1 MGLVNRF
8 MAAIS
13 VAGVQPSN
21 PPDWMVRMFGGTGSS
36 SGVQITE
43 SNAMTVADV
52 YKCVTVIRETIAMLP
67 WKMYKRMDPRGKVE
81 APNHP
86 LYFILHDEPNDMM
99 TSFTYKEAMLS
110 HILLWGRHVSYIER
124 NATTGKIV
132 ALWPLRPD
140 RVRYEIKDGQ
150 RWWYACSDL
159 GQEAQFWD
167 DEILY
172 IPAYTTDGYNSVS
185 PVRLHFEAFGL
196 AKATEIYGAK
206 LFGNGSTPPGY
217 LSHPQTLKKE
227 SAARLKEQ
235 WQKLQGGLN
244 NAHRIAVLEEGVTFK
259 TLSMPNDEAQFLETR
274 NFQRTEVNG
283 IYRVPPH
290 KTGDLRFAT
299 FSNIENQDQQFYNDA
314 VTPRLVQI
322 EQACNRCLLLPKEK
336 GKFFNAFVMKGALRG
351 DTAART
357 DHYQKMFDRGVYS
370 ADDILESEDE
380 NLIGGK
386 NGNRRYVPMNFI
398 PTDLVDQV
406 LTAHPPPPDPAED
419 SGAGPQPPAKPDPMN
434 AVRLACGRF
443 FKDAAGRVSKRK
455 PAEREKYAQTA
466 FLQPVLA
473 VIECILGKVSPKD
486 EQFSVSFSSQIAKS
500 TPSWEAENSETNAI
514 AELEN
519 TIQAVLKR
527 GNNEES

>member
-1 MGLVNRF
+1 
-8 MAAIS
+8 MAAVN

-21 PPDWMVRMFGGTGSS
+21 PPDWMVRMFGGHGSS
-36 SGVQITE
+36 AGVQITE

-52 YKCVTVIRETIAMLP
+52 YKCVTVIRETVAMLP
-67 WKMYKRMDPRGKVE
+67 WKMYKRVDPRGKEE
-81 APNHP
+81 ATNHP
-86 LYFILHDEPNDMM
+86 LYRILHDEPNDMM

-124 NATTGKIV
+124 NATTGRIV

-140 RVRYEIKDGQ
+140 RVRYQIKDGQ
-150 RWWYACSDL
+150 RWWYVVSDL
-159 GQEAQFWD
+159 GQESQFWD

-172 IPAYTTDGYNSVS
+172 IPAFTTDGYNSVS
-185 PVRLHFEAFGL
+185 PIRLHCEALGL

-227 SAARLKEQ
+227 TAARLKEQ
-235 WQKLQGGLN
+235 WESLHRGLD
-244 NAHRIAVLEEGVTFK
+244 NAHRIAVFEEGVKFE

-274 NFQRTEVNG
+274 NFQRTEING

-299 FSNIENQDQQFYNDA
+299 FSNIENQDLQFYNDA

-322 EQACNRCLLLPKEK
+322 EQCCNRCLLLESEK
-336 GKFFNAFVMKGALRG
+336 KRFFNAFVMKGALRG

-357 DHYQKMFDRGVYS
+357 QHYKDMFDRGVYS
-370 ADDILESEDE
+370 ENDILEMEDE
-380 NLIGGK
+380 PLIQDES
-386 NGNRRYVPMNFI
+386 GNRRYVPMNMV
-398 PTDLVDQV
+398 PTDLVDQI
-406 LTAHPPPPDPAED
+406 LTPAPAPAPGADP
-419 SGAGPQPPAKPDPMN
+419 GAAPAQASKPDPMN

-455 PAEREKYAQTA
+455 AADRQKYAETA

-473 VIECILGKVSPKD
+473 VVECVLGKISPES
-486 EQFSVSFSSQIAKS
+486 EQFAAAHAVKIAKF
-500 TPSWEAENSETNAI
+500 TPDWDADKPDANA
-514 AELEN
+514 AVELEN

-527 GNNEES
+527 GNSEKA